1 MIMNFISKKLKS
13 RKVTFITCTI
23 AATVALFSISF
34 NIGERL
40 YVKNHTITDKSVFG
54 ISQENP
60 ANINSELIIYDNM
73 QNMASEVMDAKVK
86 NQTNIDIS
94 KEKIQSLRVIV
105 TKMGYSDRGY
115 ILSVLDRWEK
125 GNFSLITDEHNYF
138 YLRLKDYSKN

>member
-1 MIMNFISKKLKS
+1 MIRDFISKKLKS

-23 AATVALFSISF
+23 AAAVALFSISF

-40 YVKNHTITDKSVFG
+40 YVKNNTITDKSVFG

-60 ANINSELIIYDNM
+60 ASINSELIIYDNL
-73 QNMASEVMDAKVK
+73 QNMASEVMDKKVK
-86 NQTNIDIS
+86 NETNIDIS

-138 YLRLKDYSKN
+138 YLRLKDYLKN